1 MKLPSAHAIL
11 LIIAAFVAVSTFFV
25 PAGSYDKLTYTSADD
40 TFVRTGYSD
49 RSVLPATQ
57 ATLDELNV
65 RIPLENFTSGD
76 IYRPIGIPGSYQVV
90 ESQPQGFAA
99 FVQSPIKGIIAAADI
114 IFLVLIIGGLIGV
127 MNLSGAFDAGIAWLA
142 GVLRGREY
150 LLIIFTTALC
160 AIGGTTFGLAEE
172 TLAFYPILIPVFIA
186 ARYDAMVGL
195 ASVFLGSAIG
205 VMCSTINPFS
215 TIIASDS
222 AGILWTTG
230 LYGRI
235 TMLVVCVTIAIIYIL
250 YYAHRVKKDPTNSVI
265 YDKLD
270 QHRAHFIGTSGKEIP
285 KLNARLISIIGVF
298 TITFIVM
305 IVGVSTLGWWFTEMT
320 ATFLVGAIVIGLIAK
335 VNESEFL
342 SAFTKGA
349 AELLGVAFII
359 GIARGISILM
369 TDGLISDTMLN
380 HAGEFTEGMNKG
392 LFISTLFFVYNGLA
406 FLIPSTSGMAVLTM
420 PIMSPLAD
428 SVGIGREIIV
438 NAYQYGMGMFN
449 IVSPTGL
456 ILPTLVL
463 VKIGY
468 DRFLK
473 FVWPLLFIMAF
484 ASLISLTISVY

>member
-25 PAGSYDKLTYTSADD
+25 PAGTYDKLTYDASDD
-40 TFVRTGYSD
+40 VFVRMGFSD
-49 RSVLPATQ
+49 KSVLPATQ
-57 ATLDELNV
+57 ASLDELNV

-76 IYRPIGIPGSYQVV
+76 IYRPIGIPGTYQVV
-90 ESQPQGFAA
+90 DSQPQGFVA

-127 MNLSGAFDAGIAWLA
+127 MNLTGAFDAGISWLA
-142 GVLRGREY
+142 GALQGREY
-150 LLIIFTTALC
+150 LLIIFTTTLC
-160 AIGGTTFGLAEE
+160 AIGGTTFGLGEE
-172 TLAFYPILIPVFIA
+172 TLAFFPILIPVFIA

-195 ASVFLGSAIG
+195 ASVFLGSSIG

-230 LYGRI
+230 LHGRI

-250 YYAHRVKKDPTNSVI
+250 YYAQKVKKDPTKSVI
-265 YDKLD
+265 YAQLD
-270 QHRAHFIGTSGKEIP
+270 QHRAHFIGTTGKEIP
-285 KLNARLISIIGVF
+285 KLNARLISILTVF
-298 TITFIVM
+298 TFTFIVM
-305 IVGVSTLGWWFTEMT
+305 IVGVSSLGWWFTEMT
-320 ATFLVGAIVIGLIAK
+320 ATFLVGAIVIGFIAR
-335 VNESEFL
+335 VNEAEFL

-349 AELLGVAFII
+349 GELLGVAFII

-369 TDGLISDTMLN
+369 SDGLISDTML
-380 HAGEFTEGMNKG
+380 HSAGEFTEGMSKG
-392 LFISTLFFVYNGLA
+392 LFINTLFFIYNGLA

-420 PIMSPLAD
+420 PIISPLAD

-438 NAYQYGMGMFN
+438 NVYQYGMGLFF

-456 ILPTLVL
+456 LLPSLVL

-473 FVWPLLFIMAF
+473 FVWPLLLVLALVSM
-484 ASLISLTISVY
+484 ISLTISVY